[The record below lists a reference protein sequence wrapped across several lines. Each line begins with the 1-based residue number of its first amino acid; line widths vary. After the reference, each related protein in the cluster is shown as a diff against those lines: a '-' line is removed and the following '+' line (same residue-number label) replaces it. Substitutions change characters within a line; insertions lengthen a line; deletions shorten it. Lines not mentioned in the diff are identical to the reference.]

1 MLLLAGGGRP
11 HLGLYGPRVGDDC
24 HQGLGPTLG
33 VQQAQYAGIE
43 QFTPWR
49 DRATYACS
57 SVGQG
62 RKAMATITIT
72 RKSLYDQVWSEPILH
87 LAKRYGMSN
96 VGLAKICRKHNIP
109 RPPCGY

>member
-1 MLLLAGGGRP
+1 
-11 HLGLYGPRVGDDC
+11 
-24 HQGLGPTLG
+24 
-33 VQQAQYAGIE
+33 
-43 QFTPWR
+43 
-49 DRATYACS
+49 
-57 SVGQG
+57 
-62 RKAMATITIT
+62 MATITIT